1 MWLCGNGKKYEFL
14 LSMIWLGA
22 NFHLEISQKHI
33 NFKFKALELFY
44 ITPMRQN
51 GANKKYFLIKKLIF
65 LLMVFCRIGVML
77 RRNRASK
84 KKFSGDFWRS
94 GEARRGRKSP

>member
-14 LSMIWLGA
+14 LGMIWLGA

-51 GANKKYFLIKKLIF
+51 KVKQKIIQYKN
-65 LLMVFCRIGVML
+65 LLFAL
-77 RRNRASK
+77 LHFA
-84 KKFSGDFWRS
+84 
-94 GEARRGRKSP
+94 A